1 MPKWLLTLNKKDDNT
16 NTALDDNQLDYEQT
30 PDTDPNCSDSKEDS
44 SINDS
49 DSDSD
54 NEEVPQQHSKYNLR
68 QWSVHPQQLM
78 YINTWVELP

>member
-1 MPKWLLTLNKKDDNT
+1 MAPDLNKKDDNT
-16 NTALDDNQLDYEQT
+16 NTALDNNQLDYEQT

-54 NEEVPQQHSKYNLR
+54 DEEVPSNTQSTTSANEV
-68 QWSVHPQQLM
+68 SVLSS
-78 YINTWVELP
+78 

>member
-68 QWSVHPQQLM
+68 Q
-78 YINTWVELP
+78 